1 MFETSRAFM
10 VMFKHEAAQYI
21 GLNLN
26 IVDNGIN
33 LQING
38 EWVEWFYET
47 IRLDVAKKGT
57 PS

>member
-1 MFETSRAFM
+1 M
-10 VMFKHEAAQYI
+10 VMFKHGAAQYI